1 MGTFEKLGVFYIGT
15 ENRDTDGD
23 GRADYMVIDSR
34 DLTTH
39 AMCVGMTGS
48 GKTGLGICLLEE
60 AAMDSIP
67 AIVVD
72 PKGDM
77 GNLLLSF
84 PDLLPSDFVPWIH
97 PEEASREGLTV
108 EQLAEKKASLWRE
121 GLASTMQSGDR
132 IRAMRQNTEFALYT
146 PGGVFGRPLSLQ
158 SIFQKPANA
167 IIEDAEL
174 FQSVVSTTATSLL
187 HLAGIDADPV
197 TSREHVF
204 LTLLIRKAWLEG
216 RNFDLA
222 SLINWIC
229 KPPIT
234 TVGVMDIETY
244 LPEKDRF
251 GLALRFNN
259 LLASPSFSAFLEG
272 EPLDI
277 HSLLYTPTGRPKISI
292 LSIAHLPDA
301 ERMFFV
307 TLLLNR
313 LVTWMRTEQ
322 GTSSL
327 RALFYMDEVFGYFP
341 PVAKPPSKQ
350 PLLTLLKTARA
361 YGLGIVLATQNP
373 GDIDYKGLS
382 NIGTWF
388 VGRLTTERDRKRL
401 LEGMADEAL
410 DGMSSSELESLIAG
424 LKSREFL
431 MRSAGEKRPV
441 LFKTRFCMSY
451 LAGPLTRDQIRYLAS
466 QQKRADAV
474 APASS
479 YQTAQRLGVL
489 SSSHATEQTGV
500 QVSPHAVEQ
509 TGVLSS
515 PCVTEQMGTPFSPH
529 SAEQGSVQP
538 SFHTTEQR
546 DMRSPT
552 GPTGQQGTPL
562 PQTPAQTIVQASP
575 ASPFTR
581 EQSNGLRIPPA
592 HPASSTSGTPK
603 TPEDPEAIASFRKDG
618 DTAASA
624 ILGTISVPAA
634 PTGVSVGFLPGL
646 PGDLYIPHLAGYLTL
661 YYHDEKKGVAH
672 KKKVSRFTPL
682 RDDVII
688 CDWKKPVPL
697 EKQPEDFVSDVPEG
711 ARFAPLPADA
721 RRKTPFNE
729 WSRALVDTVWR
740 ESTMPLLRHKGFG
753 LFADPE
759 ESESEFKARVTMAAR
774 EKRDTDI
781 DAIRDKYEKKKR
793 TIDDRLARAEERV
806 ERTKDQESDAKRQS
820 AISIGSAILGGLL
833 GRKFLG
839 QSTVYRGT
847 TAAKSISRA
856 HKSTGNVERAEE
868 SFERVQQQLATL
880 EKDMNEDLDS
890 VSAAYESAL
899 DGIDTVELRPLK
911 RDVVLD
917 AYMLVWVP
925 ESAY

>member
-60 AAMDSIP
+60 AAMDGIP

-84 PDLLPSDFVPWIH
+84 PDLLPSDFVPWVH

-108 EQLAEKKASLWRE
+108 EQLAEKKAALWRE

-132 IRAMRQNTEFALYT
+132 IRAMRQNTEFMLYT

-158 SIFQKPANA
+158 GIFQKPAYA
-167 IIEDAEL
+167 ILEDTEL

-204 LTLLIRKAWLEG
+204 LTILIRRAWLEG
-216 RNFDLA
+216 RDFDLA
-222 SLINWIC
+222 SLISWIST
-229 KPPIT
+229 PPIKT
-234 TVGVMDIETY
+234 IGVMNIETY

-272 EPLDI
+272 EPFDI
-277 HSLLYTPTGRPKISI
+277 HSLLYTPEGRPKISI
-292 LSIAHLPDA
+292 LTIAHLPDA

-424 LKSREFL
+424 LKPREFL

-451 LAGPLTRDQIRYLAS
+451 LAGPLTREQIRLLTS
-466 QQKRADAV
+466 QQKRADSDI
-474 APASS
+474 P
-479 YQTAQRLGVL
+479 
-489 SSSHATEQTGV
+489 
-500 QVSPHAVEQ
+500 VSPRTTDQAIAPSSIRTIEQ
-509 TGVLSS
+509 VDVST
-515 PCVTEQMGTPFSPH
+515 TPQS
-529 SAEQGSVQP
+529 
-538 SFHTTEQR
+538 
-546 DMRSPT
+546 
-552 GPTGQQGTPL
+552 L
-562 PQTPAQTIVQASP
+562 NPQT
-575 ASPFTR
+575 
-581 EQSNGLRIPPA
+581 
-592 HPASSTSGTPK
+592 
-603 TPEDPEAIASFRKDG
+603 
-618 DTAASA
+618 
-624 ILGTISVPAA
+624 VPS
-634 PTGVSVGFLPGL
+634 GVSVGFLPGR
-646 PGDLYIPHLAGYLTL
+646 PGDLYRPHLAGYLTI
-661 YYHDEKKGVAH
+661 YYQDEKKGIAH
-672 KKKVSRFTPL
+672 KKSVSRFTPL
-682 RDDVII
+682 RDDVVI
-688 CDWKKPVPL
+688 CDWKKPVSL
-697 EKQPEDFVSDVPEG
+697 EKEPADFISDVPEG
-711 ARFAPLPADA
+711 ARFAPLPSDA
-721 RRKTPFNE
+721 RRKAAFNE
-729 WSRALVDTVWR
+729 WSRSLVDTVWR
-740 ESTMPLLRHKGFG
+740 ESAMPLLRHKGLG
-753 LFADPE
+753 LFADPD

-793 TIDDRLARAEERV
+793 TIDDRVARAEERV

-820 AISIGSAILGGLL
+820 ALSIGSAILGGLL

-839 QSTVYRGT
+839 QSTIYRGT
-847 TAAKSISRA
+847 TAAKTVSRA
-856 HKSTGNVERAEE
+856 RKSTGNVVRAEE

-880 EKDMNEDLDS
+880 EKDMNEDLDA
-890 VSAAYESAL
+890 VSATYDNAL
-899 DGIDTVELRPLK
+899 NGIDTLELRPLK

-917 AYMLVWVP
+917 AYMLVWIP

>member
-1 MGTFEKLGVFYIGT
+1 MGTFEKLGAFYIGT

-60 AAMDSIP
+60 AAMDGIP

-84 PDLLPSDFVPWIH
+84 PDLLPSDFVPWVH
-97 PEEASREGLTV
+97 PEEASRESLTV
-108 EQLAEKKASLWRE
+108 EQLAEKKAALWRE
-121 GLASTMQSGDR
+121 GLASTMQNGDR
-132 IRAMRQNTEFALYT
+132 IRAMRQNTEFTLYT
-146 PGGVFGRPLSLQ
+146 PGGLFGRPLSLQ
-158 SIFQKPANA
+158 GIFQKPADA
-167 IIEDAEL
+167 IIEDTEL

-204 LTLLIRKAWLEG
+204 LTILIRKAWLEG
-216 RNFDLA
+216 RDFDLA
-222 SLINWIC
+222 SLINWIST
-229 KPPIT
+229 PPIT

-259 LLASPSFSAFLEG
+259 LLASPSFAAFLEG
-272 EPLDI
+272 EPFDI
-277 HSLLYTPTGRPKISI
+277 HSLLYTPEGRPKISI

-361 YGLGIVLATQNP
+361 YGLGIVLSTQNP

-410 DGMSSSELESLIAG
+410 DGMSSAELESLIAG
-424 LKSREFL
+424 LKPREFL

-451 LAGPLTRDQIRYLAS
+451 LAGPLTRDQIRYLTS
-466 QQKRADAV
+466 QQKRADAI
-474 APASS
+474 ATASS
-479 YQTAQRLGVL
+479 SRTM
-489 SSSHATEQTGV
+489 EQKF
-500 QVSPHAVEQ
+500 A
-509 TGVLSS
+509 
-515 PCVTEQMGTPFSPH
+515 
-529 SAEQGSVQP
+529 
-538 SFHTTEQR
+538 
-546 DMRSPT
+546 
-552 GPTGQQGTPL
+552 PL
-562 PQTPAQTIVQASP
+562 PQTPAQTSVPPPTHS
-575 ASPFTR
+575 T
-581 EQSNGLRIPPA
+581 EQ
-592 HPASSTSGTPK
+592 TGTPYSPRAIEQIGVQSSPLA
-603 TPEDPEAIASFRKDG
+603 TGQTSASGAPPETIASIGKGCDS
-618 DTAASA
+618 AAQTV
-624 ILGTISVPAA
+624 LGTASVPAV
-634 PTGVSVGFLPGL
+634 PSGVSVGFLPGL
-646 PGDLYIPHLAGYLTL
+646 PGELYRPHLAGYLTL
-661 YYHDEKKGVAH
+661 YYHDEKKGISH

-682 RDDVII
+682 CDDVIV
-688 CDWKKPVPL
+688 CDWKKPVPI
-697 EKQPEDFVSDVPEG
+697 ENNPEDFVSNVPEG
-711 ARFAPLPADA
+711 ARFAPLPAEA
-721 RRKTPFNE
+721 RRKTAFNE

-740 ESTMPLLRHKGFG
+740 ASAMPLFSHKGFG
-753 LFADPE
+753 LIADPE

-774 EKRDTDI
+774 EKRDNDI

-847 TAAKSISRA
+847 TAAKSVSRA
-856 HKSTGNVERAEE
+856 HKSTGNVVRAEE

-880 EKDMNEDLDS
+880 EKDMNEDLDAVS
-890 VSAAYESAL
+890 VAYESAL
-899 DGIDTVELRPLK
+899 DGIDTIELRPLK

-917 AYMLVWVP
+917 AYMLVWIP

>member
-15 ENRDTDGD
+15 EHHDSDGD
-23 GRADYMVIDSR
+23 GHADYMLIDSR

-60 AAMDSIP
+60 AAMDGIP

-84 PDLLPSDFVPWIH
+84 PDLLPSDFVPWVH
-97 PEEASREGLTV
+97 PEEAARNGLTV
-108 EQLAEKKASLWRE
+108 EQLAEKKAALWRE
-121 GLASTMQSGDR
+121 GLASTMQSGER
-132 IRAMRQNTEFALYT
+132 IRTMRHNTEFALYT
-146 PGGVFGRPLSLQ
+146 PGGAFGRPLSLQ
-158 SIFQKPANA
+158 GMFRKPADA

-204 LTLLIRKAWLEG
+204 LTILIRKAWLED
-216 RNFDLA
+216 RDFDLA
-222 SLINWIC
+222 SLIRWIST
-229 KPPIT
+229 PPIA

-259 LLASPSFSAFLEG
+259 LLASPSFAAFLEG

-277 HSLLYTPTGRPKISI
+277 HSLLYTPEGRPKISI
-292 LSIAHLPDA
+292 LTIAHLPDA

-341 PVAKPPSKQ
+341 PIAKPPSKQ

-361 YGLGIVLATQNP
+361 YGLGIVLSTQNP

-424 LKSREFL
+424 LTPREFL
-431 MRSAGEKRPV
+431 MRSAGERRPV

-451 LAGPLTRDQIRYLAS
+451 LAGPLTREQIRLLTS
-466 QQKRADAV
+466 QQKRADSDV
-474 APASS
+474 P
-479 YQTAQRLGVL
+479 
-489 SSSHATEQTGV
+489 
-500 QVSPHAVEQ
+500 VSPRTTDQAIAPSSIHTIEQ
-509 TGVLSS
+509 VGVSATPSS
-515 PCVTEQMGTPFSPH
+515 
-529 SAEQGSVQP
+529 
-538 SFHTTEQR
+538 
-546 DMRSPT
+546 
-552 GPTGQQGTPL
+552 L
-562 PQTPAQTIVQASP
+562 NPQT
-575 ASPFTR
+575 
-581 EQSNGLRIPPA
+581 
-592 HPASSTSGTPK
+592 
-603 TPEDPEAIASFRKDG
+603 
-618 DTAASA
+618 
-624 ILGTISVPAA
+624 VPS
-634 PTGVSVGFLPGL
+634 GVSVGFLPGR
-646 PGDLYIPHLAGYLTL
+646 PGDLYRPHLAGYLTI
-661 YYHDEKKGVAH
+661 YYQDEKKGIAH
-672 KKKVSRFTPL
+672 KKSVSRFTPL
-682 RDDVII
+682 RDDVVI
-688 CDWKKPVPL
+688 CDWKKPVSL
-697 EKQPEDFVSDVPEG
+697 EKEPADFVSDVPEG
-711 ARFAPLPADA
+711 ARFAPLPSDT
-721 RRKTPFNE
+721 RRKAAFNE
-729 WSRALVDTVWR
+729 WSRSLVDTVWR
-740 ESTMPLLRHKGFG
+740 ESAMPLLRHKGLG
-753 LFADPE
+753 LFADPD

-774 EKRDTDI
+774 EKRDADI

-793 TIDDRLARAEERV
+793 TIDDRVARAEERV

-820 AISIGSAILGGLL
+820 ALSIGSAILGGLL

-839 QSTVYRGT
+839 QSTIYRGT
-847 TAAKSISRA
+847 TAAKTVSRA
-856 HKSTGNVERAEE
+856 RKSTGNVVRAEE

-880 EKDMNEDLDS
+880 EKDMNEDLDA
-890 VSAAYESAL
+890 VSAAYDNAL
-899 DGIDTVELRPLK
+899 NGIDTLELRPLK

-925 ESAY
+925 ESAF